1 MLLEQF
7 VADVDRICDAD
18 PAAFADMESIKVL
31 RRQLARLDAAATRAT
46 AAFDGSGEWKES
58 GARSLS
64 SWLAHACNLPI
75 TETRRQ
81 ISNGRALR
89 YMPLAEEAW
98 LAGDIST
105 SHVGVLAGAW
115 LGAAV
120 GAAAKLVGFDRPR
133 VRSAGGAMYLVL
145 GWLAIVATPE
155 LLRRLDV
162 TDLALIAASGVLF
175 TLGSAVL
182 ASRRPDPWPVYFGY
196 HEVWHGMV
204 IVASVLDFIVIWH
217 VI

>member
-1 MLLEQF
+1 
-7 VADVDRICDAD
+7 
-18 PAAFADMESIKVL
+18 
-31 RRQLARLDAAATRAT
+31 
-46 AAFDGSGEWKES
+46 
-58 GARSLS
+58 
-64 SWLAHACNLPI
+64 
-75 TETRRQ
+75 
-81 ISNGRALR
+81 
-89 YMPLAEEAW
+89 
-98 LAGDIST
+98 
-105 SHVGVLAGAW
+105 
-115 LGAAV
+115 
-120 GAAAKLVGFDRPR
+120 
-133 VRSAGGAMYLVL
+133 MYLVL

-217 VI
+217 VIGR